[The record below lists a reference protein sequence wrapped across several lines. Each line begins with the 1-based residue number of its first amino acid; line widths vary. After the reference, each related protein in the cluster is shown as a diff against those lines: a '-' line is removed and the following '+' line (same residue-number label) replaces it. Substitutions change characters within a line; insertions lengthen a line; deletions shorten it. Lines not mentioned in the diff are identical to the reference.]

1 MPPRASMDSTT
12 TYIPRTEMTNG
23 YQNECLKALAEGKT
37 IQLKVMGEWHDL
49 SRYKVL
55 LDFAHNTSPDHRYR
69 VKPDNE

>member
-12 TYIPRTEMTNG
+12 TYIPGTEMTNE

-37 IQLKVMGEWHDL
+37 IQLKTMGEWHDR
-49 SRYKVL
+49 SRYTVL
-55 LDFAHNTSPDHRYR
+55 LDFAHNTSPDDCYR